1 MAKPTGDWVPNPKAG
16 TDDWVGLTLDGRYQV
31 ASQLGAGGMGFVYK
45 ARDRRLGID
54 VVLKV
59 PRPEMLADQEFRQR
73 FRAEVTALVQLAHP
87 HIVKV
92 TDYAVHEGTP
102 FAVMQYLSGGS
113 MDDRRPRDEHDQ
125 PKAVSP
131 RTLNEWLAPV
141 ADALDFIH
149 QKGYVH
155 RDVKPAN
162 ILFDAHKHAFVSDFG
177 VAKALAGAT
186 VDRHGLTGVGM
197 VLGTPEYLAPE
208 VILGQ
213 PFDGRID
220 QYALAVTLYELL
232 CGHVP
237 FTGPTGPA
245 ILVKQT
251 TETAKPLHE
260 VKSNIPT
267 ALSAVVAKAMAKN
280 PAERYSTCT
289 ALAQAALAVIG
300 DKPPAPKPPVTPPK
314 PQPRPT
320 VETPRSSAAISSTK
334 LMAAQKSKASSR
346 GWGKGVWGTAA
357 GVALI
362 GIALAAWALSR
373 PKAEPS
379 KQSVSAIEP
388 DKAKSNEAVIPKP
401 PDPPP
406 IVEPKAP
413 PRPQQPS
420 VRIEPGTMQIVAGD
434 ERKAVTVAIDGPFS
448 GPLEIAARAKGKVHV
463 EPPRVTLQPGDTTA
477 RFQVSAPAAAARGNE
492 TVAFSISGSDISIE
506 RTANVQIRQL
516 DFAIAMKEPG
526 EVAMRPG
533 QSKAVGVVVNRAGG
547 YRGPV
552 ELTIAESQHWY
563 PARAQVPADRN
574 DAAIDLRSKSKN
586 GIGAAQ
592 AIIRAEAEGRPIRHD
607 LTLTARLISF
617 DHATSFATNSKS
629 PITALALDRTG
640 GLVLSGSE
648 DGTVQLWTAAG
659 KEKWK
664 FKEHRKAVRS
674 AAFSPDGKRA
684 ITGCDDATAIL
695 WDPRVEGKLVAK
707 LAGAQGTPIWH
718 VYFQPAGLRQAPFNS
733 ANARIINQAVVTVG
747 SDFYALWDEYNDS
760 SPLLERVPVPKPTSA
775 AAVEQPIAGDLRL
788 SGHGGDVLEIRRGA
802 DLIATLPGNGGSIQ
816 SMSLSGNGKRALTL
830 DADGT
835 VRIWDVGAQRLIAG
849 GPWKPDDRITAAI
862 LNADGTQILCGTAD
876 GRLNIWKVP

>member
-16 TDDWVGLTLDGRYQV
+16 TDDWVGLTLDARYHV
-31 ASQLGAGGMGFVYK
+31 VSQLGAGGMGFVYK
-45 ARDRRLGID
+45 ARDKRLGID

-59 PRPEMLADQEFRQR
+59 PRPEMLADAEFRQR

-125 PKAVSP
+125 TKAVSP

-149 QKGYVH
+149 QKGFVH
-155 RDVKPAN
+155 RDIKPAN

-177 VAKALAGAT
+177 VAKALAGAP

-251 TETAKPLHE
+251 TEIAKPLHE
-260 VKSNIPT
+260 VKANIPP
-267 ALSAVVAKAMAKN
+267 ALSAVIAKAMAKN
-280 PAERYSTCT
+280 PAERYATCT
-289 ALAQAALAVIG
+289 ALAQAALAAIG
-300 DKPPAPKPPVTPPK
+300 DKAPAAKPPVAPPK

-334 LMAAQKSKASSR
+334 LMAAQKSTPPPR
-346 GWGKGVWGTAA
+346 GWGRGLWGGFA
-357 GVALI
+357 GVALV
-362 GIALAAWALSR
+362 GIALGAWALS
-373 PKAEPS
+373 KSKSEPA
-379 KQSVSAIEP
+379 KPPIAAIEP
-388 DKAKSNEAVIPKP
+388 EKDKPIAPIIPKP
-401 PDPPP
+401 PEPP
-406 IVEPKAP
+406 IIEPKSP
-413 PRPQQPS
+413 PRPPQPTI
-420 VRIEPGTMQIVAGD
+420 RIEPATVQVVAGE
-434 ERKAVTVAIDGPFS
+434 ERKAVTVAVDGPFS
-448 GPLEIAARAKGKVHV
+448 GALEITARTQGKVHV
-463 EPPRVTLQPGDTTA
+463 QPPRVALQPGETTA
-477 RFQVSAPAAAARGNE
+477 RFHVSAPAGAASGVE
-492 TVAFSISGSDISIE
+492 TVAFSISGTDIALIE
-506 RTANVQIRQL
+506 RTASVQIRQL
-516 DFAIAMKEPG
+516 DFAVTMKEPG
-526 EVAMRPG
+526 EIVMRPG
-533 QSKAVGVVVNRAGG
+533 QAQAVGVVINRAAG

-563 PARAQVPADRN
+563 PARAQVPAERN
-574 DAAIDLRSKSKN
+574 DGAIELRSKSRN

-592 AIIRAEAEGRPIRHD
+592 AAIRAEAEGRPVRHE
-607 LTLTARLISF
+607 LKVTARLISF
-617 DHATSFATNSKS
+617 DHVMTFATNSKS
-629 PITALALDRTG
+629 PITALAFDRTG
-640 GLVLSGSE
+640 GLVLSGCE

-664 FKEHRKAVRS
+664 FKEHKKAVRS

-695 WDPRVEGKLVAK
+695 WDPRVEGKLIAK
-707 LAGAQGTPIWH
+707 FAGAQGTPIWH
-718 VYFQPAGLRQAPFNS
+718 VYFQPAGMRQPPFNA
-733 ANARIINQAVVTVG
+733 ANSRVTNQAAVTVG
-747 SDFYALWDEYNDS
+747 SDYFALWDEYSES
-760 SPLLERVPVPKPTSA
+760 SPLLEKVAIPRPA
-775 AAVEQPIAGDLRL
+775 AGAFVEQSIPGDYRL
-788 SGHGGDVLEIRRGA
+788 SGHGGDVLEVRRGS

-816 SMSLSGNGKRALTL
+816 SMCLSGNGKRALTL
-830 DADGT
+830 DAGGM
-835 VRIWDVGAQRLIAG
+835 VRIWDVGSRKLLAG
-849 GPWKPDDRITAAI
+849 GAWKPDEKIGAAI